1 MPFAK
6 TLQKA
11 AFFVLS
17 PVVCCWP
24 RRRRDE
30 IYLVRYPSALPAD
43 RIDIARSRP
52 TIKQPPT
59 CHLLR
64 LPPEL
69 RRIVFE
75 MAVGHRLVH
84 LEMVI
89 LERNYI
95 LHTACYA
102 LSEAQDILNDMPI
115 PADKIPIA
123 LLRTCRSVYVEVL
136 PTIHTR
142 NTFCF
147 QLGDFPAAIQSGLGM
162 YCLPD
167 IRNLYLYH
175 NYPTTSS
182 EFVWARAHRILR
194 RMRLETL
201 TLRFGSKVDPS
212 DFSVEKGWFRD
223 LLIFR
228 DWHLRSLDIF
238 FRIGSLAGGPLPM
251 TQTLRDLMI
260 GPEADEK
267 YKAFVL
273 DESRKMLRALNAFGP
288 KPSPLR

>member
-1 MPFAK
+1 MF
-6 TLQKA
+6 
-11 AFFVLS
+11 
-17 PVVCCWP
+17 
-24 RRRRDE
+24 
-30 IYLVRYPSALPAD
+30 
-43 RIDIARSRP
+43 P
-52 TIKQPPT
+52 TG
-59 CHLLR
+59 R
-64 LPPEL
+64 
-69 RRIVFE
+69 
-75 MAVGHRLVH
+75 
-84 LEMVI
+84 
-89 LERNYI
+89 
-95 LHTACYA
+95 
-102 LSEAQDILNDMPI
+102 
-115 PADKIPIA
+115 
-123 LLRTCRSVYVEVL
+123 
-136 PTIHTR
+136 
-142 NTFCF
+142 
-147 QLGDFPAAIQSGLGM
+147 FPAAIQSGLGM

-273 DESRKMLRALNAFGP
+273 TKAGKCYAHSMPLVPSRHRCARNLKLMLHFIIIICTKHLNRACTRPDINR
-288 KPSPLR
+288 S